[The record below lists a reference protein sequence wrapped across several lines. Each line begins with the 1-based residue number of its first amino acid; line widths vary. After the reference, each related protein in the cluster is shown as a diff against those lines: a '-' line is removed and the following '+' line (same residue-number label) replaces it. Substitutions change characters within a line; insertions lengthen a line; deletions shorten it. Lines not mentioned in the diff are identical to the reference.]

1 MSGTENPWRTEA
13 RALVALALPLVL
25 GNLAQSAINAT
36 DLILLGRL
44 NATALAAGSLAFN
57 LYIPLLVFGIGLL
70 SAVSP
75 LVAAERGA
83 RKHSVRE
90 VRRTV
95 RQGMWH
101 AVMLAIPCWLLLWHA
116 QALLVLMGQEPD
128 LARAASGFVRI
139 VMWSLLP
146 LFLFFALRNFIAA
159 VEHPNWGAVILAVQ
173 VVLNA
178 FLGYALIFGHFGAP
192 RMGLD
197 GSALASAIANTFA
210 FVALAGVVAFARP
223 FHRYVIFGRWWRAD
237 WPRFR
242 EIARIGFPVA
252 VTLLLEVGVFAAAVF
267 AMGLISRDAIAAHA
281 IAIQVASAT
290 FMVPLG
296 LAQAGTVRV
305 GFAYGASDHAGIGRA
320 GWTPIAMGVGFM
332 AVMAIFLL
340 AFPGPLVGIFLDIAD
355 PANAAVAA
363 LAIQFLG
370 VAALFQI
377 VDGAQ
382 SVGAGVLRG
391 LQDTRWPMLFAAF
404 GYWVVGLGVGIV
416 LAFPLGMQ
424 GLGVWTGLASGLA
437 VVSVLMIGR
446 WMRRDAL
453 GLTPHPV

>member
-1 MSGTENPWRTEA
+1 MSGTQNPWRTEA
-13 RALVALALPLVL
+13 RALFALALPLVL
-25 GNLAQSAINAT
+25 GNLAQAAINAT

-128 LARAASGFVRI
+128 LARAAGGFVRI

-146 LFLFFALRNFIAA
+146 IFLFFALRNFIAA
-159 VEHPNWGAVILAVQ
+159 VEHPNWGAVVLAIE

-178 FLGYALIFGHFGAP
+178 ILGYALIFGQLGAP

-210 FVALAGVVAFARP
+210 FVALASVVTFARP
-223 FHRYVIFGRWWRAD
+223 FRRYVIFGRWWRAD

-242 EIARIGFPVA
+242 DIARIGFPVA
-252 VTLLLEVGVFAAAVF
+252 VTLLLEVAVFAGAVF
-267 AMGLISRDAIAAHA
+267 AMGLISHLHG
-281 IAIQVASAT
+281 
-290 FMVPLG
+290 P
-296 LAQAGTVRV
+296 
-305 GFAYGASDHAGIGRA
+305 AGIG
-320 GWTPIAMGVGFM
+320 
-332 AVMAIFLL
+332 
-340 AFPGPLVGIFLDIAD
+340 
-355 PANAAVAA
+355 
-363 LAIQFLG
+363 
-370 VAALFQI
+370 
-377 VDGAQ
+377 
-382 SVGAGVLRG
+382 
-391 LQDTRWPMLFAAF
+391 
-404 GYWVVGLGVGIV
+404 
-416 LAFPLGMQ
+416 
-424 GLGVWTGLASGLA
+424 AS
-437 VVSVLMIGR
+437 R
-446 WMRRDAL
+446 DCPRRFRL
-453 GLTPHPV
+453 WCR